1 MAPQQLYDRLDA
13 IERELLQL
21 EQANLFGES
30 LDGQILATIHVSL
43 AADLPGLIS
52 RLEEKMTLEGYHL
65 TQKYLD
71 EFEQRIA
78 VFNFDAATFGI
89 RYRDFAFRTREL
101 FSDVITFYT
110 QSGLGKN

>member
-13 IERELLQL
+13 IKCELLQL

-43 AADLPGLIS
+43 AADLPFLIS
-52 RLEEKMTLEGYHL
+52 RLEVKLTMEGYHL
-65 TQKYLD
+65 SLKYLD

-78 VFNFDAATFGI
+78 VFNLDDATFGI
-89 RYRDFAFRTREL
+89 RYRDFELRTREL
-101 FSDVITFYT
+101 FIDVITIYT